1 MQVVEKVGGGKG
13 MDIAKIV
20 VFTVIFIGIMW
31 FILAMAFDAY
41 REPNKDNS
49 KRKSDD
55 IQKALNTVDIIKNK
69 IDLDQNIAEIAKEII
84 LKDKDKFLEDIPNQ
98 NNSIEISVYKLILN
112 IMFRDLCMNNGTH
125 IYRGVLNFYGMSLKK
140 SYIMIMQHMKKIG
153 FINDN
158 QYKLSIQNLEERINE
173 VG

>member
-1 MQVVEKVGGGKG
+1 MQVVEKDGGGKG

-84 LKDKDKFLEDIPNQ
+84 LKDKDKFLEDIPN
-98 NNSIEISVYKLILN
+98 NK
-112 IMFRDLCMNNGTH
+112 
-125 IYRGVLNFYGMSLKK
+125 
-140 SYIMIMQHMKKIG
+140 
-153 FINDN
+153 
-158 QYKLSIQNLEERINE
+158 
-173 VG
+173 

>member
-1 MQVVEKVGGGKG
+1 
-13 MDIAKIV
+13 MDIAKII

-41 REPNKDNS
+41 RRPNKDNS

-55 IQKALNTVDIIKNK
+55 IQKSLNTVDIIKNK
-69 IDLDQNIAEIAKEII
+69 IYLDQNIAEIAKEII

-112 IMFRDLCMNNGTH
+112 IMFRDLSMNNGTH
-125 IYRGVLNFYGMSLKK
+125 VYRGVLNFYGMSLKK
-140 SYIMIMQHMKKIG
+140 SSIMIMQHMRKIG
-153 FINDN
+153 FINDD
-158 QYKLSIQNLEERINE
+158 QYKLSIQNLEDRINE
-173 VG
+173 AG